1 MDKKQ
6 QLSNLIGL
14 AKRAGKVISG
24 EELVIKAIQNGKAS
38 LVFVAHDA
46 SENLIKKITDKSS
59 YYEVSVLQTFSVNEL
74 SVAIG
79 ANRKVL
85 AIADDGF
92 AKKMESLMT
101 N

>member
-1 MDKKQ
+1 MNNTKKV
-6 QLSNLIGL
+6 LNLLGL
-14 AKRAGKVISG
+14 AKRAGKVITG
-24 EELVIKAIQNGKAS
+24 EELVVKAIQNGKAS
-38 LVFVAHDA
+38 LVFVAHDG